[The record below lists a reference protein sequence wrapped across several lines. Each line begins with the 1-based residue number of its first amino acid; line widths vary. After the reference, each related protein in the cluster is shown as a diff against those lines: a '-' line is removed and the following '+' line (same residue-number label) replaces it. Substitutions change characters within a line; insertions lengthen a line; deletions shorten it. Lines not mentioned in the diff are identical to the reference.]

1 MSYDNCKIF
10 KNCNGDRA
18 MKHSVLIVDDCE
30 DTRNLFTATLD
41 NNYEVVTAGTADEGL
56 AKAWQLKPHIIIL
69 DIMLDDASGY
79 ELCSQIK
86 SVNELK
92 DTPIIFI
99 SSKTGSNSRITGY
112 KLGAVH
118 YLEKPFEPE
127 ELKAVVHTI
136 LENLKTESVLETI
149 DYSDI
154 SLNIPSQEVAIKGEK
169 VHFTSSEF
177 KIVHLLLKNS
187 QRVLSRESIL
197 NHIAPDNHKVNDR
210 MIDTYI
216 SSIRRKI
223 RQSNFAIKSVY
234 GEGYKIIQLA

>member
-1 MSYDNCKIF
+1 MQQNI
-10 KNCNGDRA
+10 
-18 MKHSVLIVDDCE
+18 LIVDDCQDMRE
-30 DTRNLFTATLD
+30 LFSKVLAPHYNVTTVATS
-41 NNYEVVTAGTADEGL
+41 EEGL
-56 AKAWQLKPHIIIL
+56 NKAWQLKPHLIIL
-69 DIMLDDASGY
+69 DIMLEDASGY

-86 SVNELK
+86 SMNELK
-92 DTPIIFI
+92 NTPIIFI

-127 ELKAVVHTI
+127 ELRAVIHTV
-136 LENLKTESVLETI
+136 LENLKTESVLEVV
-149 DYSDI
+149 DYSNI
-154 SLNIPSQEVAIKGEK
+154 SLNIPSQEVCVKGEK
-169 VHFTSSEF
+169 IHFTSSEF
-177 KIVHLLLKNS
+177 KIIHLLLKNM

-223 RQSNFAIKSVY
+223 KQSNYAIKSVY
-234 GEGYKIIQLA
+234 GEGYKIIELG

>member
-1 MSYDNCKIF
+1 
-10 KNCNGDRA
+10 

-30 DTRNLFTATLD
+30 DTRNLFTKTLD
-41 NNYEVVTAGTADEGL
+41 NSYEVTTAATAEEGL
-56 AKAWQLKPHIIIL
+56 GKAWQLKPHIIIL

>member
-1 MSYDNCKIF
+1 MKVETN
-10 KNCNGDRA
+10 
-18 MKHSVLIVDDCE
+18 MKHSILIVDDCE
-30 DTRNLFTATLD
+30 DTRNLFTKILD
-41 NNYEVVTAGTADEGL
+41 HNYDIVTASNSEEGL
-56 AKAWQLKPHIIIL
+56 SKAWQLKPHLIIL

-86 SVNELK
+86 SVSELK
-92 DTPIIFI
+92 NTPIVFI
-99 SSKTGSNSRITGY
+99 SSKTGPNSRITGY

-127 ELKAVVHTI
+127 ELKAVLHTI

-154 SLNIPSQEVAIKGEK
+154 SLNIPSQEISIKGEK

-177 KIVHLLLKNS
+177 KIIHLLLKNS

>member
-1 MSYDNCKIF
+1 
-10 KNCNGDRA
+10 
-18 MKHSVLIVDDCE
+18 MKQTALIVDDCE
-30 DTRNLFTATLD
+30 DMRELVSKILD
-41 NNYEVVTAGTADEGL
+41 PQYEVVTVGTAEAGL
-56 AKAWQLKPHIIIL
+56 AKAWEIKPHLIIL

-86 SVNELK
+86 SMEELK
-92 DTPIIFI
+92 NTPIIFF
-99 SSKTGSNSRITGY
+99 SSKTGPNSRITGY

-127 ELKAVVHTI
+127 ELRAIIQTV
-136 LENLKTESVLETI
+136 LSNLKTESVLETI
-149 DYSDI
+149 DYTDI
-154 SLNIPSQEVAIKGEK
+154 SLNIPSQEVSIRGDKI
-169 VHFTSSEF
+169 HFTSSEF
-177 KIVHLLLKNS
+177 KIIHLLLKNN

-223 RQSNFAIKSVY
+223 KPSSFTIKSVY
-234 GEGYKIIQLA
+234 GEGYKIIQLS

>member
-1 MSYDNCKIF
+1 
-10 KNCNGDRA
+10 
-18 MKHSVLIVDDCE
+18 MKHSILIVDDCE
-30 DTRNLFTATLD
+30 DTRNLFSTILD
-41 NNYEVVTAGTADEGL
+41 HNYDIVTASSSEEGL
-56 AKAWQLKPHIIIL
+56 AKAWQLKPHLIIL
-69 DIMLDDASGY
+69 DIMLEDASGY

-92 DTPIIFI
+92 NTPIVFI
-99 SSKTGSNSRITGY
+99 SSKKGSNSRITGY

-127 ELKAVVHTI
+127 ELKAVLHTI
-136 LENLKTESVLETI
+136 LENLKTESILETV

-154 SLNIPSQEVAIKGEK
+154 SLNIPSQEISIKGEK
-169 VHFTSSEF
+169 IHFTSSEF
-177 KIVHLLLKNS
+177 KIIHLLLKNS

>member
-1 MSYDNCKIF
+1 
-10 KNCNGDRA
+10 
-18 MKHSVLIVDDCE
+18 MKQTVLIVDDCE
-30 DTRNLFTATLD
+30 DMRDLVAKILD
-41 NNYEVVTAGTADEGL
+41 PQYEVVTVGTAEEGL
-56 AKAWQLKPHIIIL
+56 SKAWQIKPHLIIL

-86 SVNELK
+86 SMDELK
-92 DTPIIFI
+92 NTPIIFI

-127 ELKAVVHTI
+127 ELRAIIQTVLT
-136 LENLKTESVLETI
+136 NLKTESVLETI
-149 DYSDI
+149 DYTDI
-154 SLNIPSQEVAIKGEK
+154 SLNIPSQEVAIRGEK

-177 KIVHLLLKNS
+177 KIIHLLLKNN

-223 RQSNFAIKSVY
+223 KPSSYAIKSVY
-234 GEGYKIIQLA
+234 GEGYKIIQLS